1 MTYASQ
7 PLPDESPSL
16 VPPRRLPPIL
26 RGLIPP
32 SGSGGGGLAG
42 GWRRPW
48 RLRMRLLALALFAM
62 GVTSLA
68 LVVWLVP
75 QRAPTFAVAGLFIA
89 VQFYRRRRLIR
100 SPDFDL
106 FPVKIY
112 IGPICGG
119 MAGELLAQL
128 VFHISPGSPTG
139 ALWLAVGAAG
149 IGGGCGALLGAFCT
163 MLVAG
168 FVGGWVLWRNV

>member
-16 VPPRRLPPIL
+16 VPPRRVPPIL

-32 SGSGGGGLAG
+32 SGGRGGGLGG

-48 RLRMRLLALALFAM
+48 WLRMRLLAIILLAL
-62 GVTSLA
+62 GVASLA

-75 QRAPTFAVAGLFIA
+75 QRTSTFAVAGLFIA
-89 VQFYRRRRLIR
+89 VQFYRRRRLVR

-106 FPVKIY
+106 FPAKIY
-112 IGPICGG
+112 IGAICGG
-119 MAGELLAQL
+119 MAGELLGQL
-128 VFHISPGSPTG
+128 IFHISPGAPTG

-149 IGGGCGALLGAFCT
+149 IGGGCGALLGALCT
-163 MLVAG
+163 TVVAG
-168 FVGGWVLWRNV
+168 LVGGWVLWRNV